1 MRIGSLCSGYGGLDL
16 GVIAAL
22 GGSVAWHVEYD
33 AAPSKILAHHWPDVP
48 NHGDVKTTDWSAVEP
63 VGILT
68 AGYPCQPFSVAGKRK
83 GVKDDRHLWP
93 AVCLAI
99 GNLRPGLVVL
109 ENVRGM
115 FPSAS
120 MPSLVTFPA
129 SGMTRGG
136 ELFELPM
143 LVPAT
148 IEPDYSSLLPTPVV
162 NDRGAGKTIEAWDEW
177 TATMQAKHGGNGH
190 GPSLEIETLRLLSEC
205 TRQQSTVG
213 LP

>member
-1 MRIGSLCSGYGGLDL
+1 MTDTCGPPYALPLAIFDRDSLCWKMFG
-16 GVIAAL
+16 
-22 GGSVAWHVEYD
+22 
-33 AAPSKILAHHWPDVP
+33 
-48 NHGDVKTTDWSAVEP
+48 
-63 VGILT
+63 
-68 AGYPCQPFSVAGKRK
+68 
-83 GVKDDRHLWP
+83 
-93 AVCLAI
+93 
-99 GNLRPGLVVL
+99 
-109 ENVRGM
+109 GM

-136 ELFELPM
+136 ELFGLPM

-148 IEPDYSSLLPTPVV
+148 IEPGCSSLLPTPVADHSRGLAQPGTDYASLPNVVLSLLPTPVV

-177 TATMQAKHGGNGH
+177 TAKMRAKHGGKGH

-213 LP
+213 LT